1 MTGFLHDLRY
11 AVRQLRKNPTFTA
24 IALLTLAL
32 GIGATT
38 AIFSVVNAVLLR
50 PLAYKSSDR
59 LTVVLHY
66 GHNPVAPANF
76 IDWQKQSHSFERMG
90 AAEYWSP
97 NLTGTDNTEKIL
109 ALRITADILP
119 MLGVQP
125 LLGRALLSEEQERGK
140 EHEVVLGYPFWQ
152 SHFGGNAEVIGQ
164 TMNLSGEAYT
174 IVGVMPRGFKFAPFW
189 ATKAQLWAPL
199 VLGDRVNDRSGR
211 SLRIFARL
219 KPNVTLQQAQGEM
232 NALTAH
238 LEQEYP
244 GTNPGVSVLSLK
256 EKVVGDVRPA
266 LLVLL
271 VGVGFVLLIACANV
285 AHMLLARSAARHKE
299 IAIRAALGAGS
310 SRVVRQFLTESV
322 LLAGLGGAAGLL
334 LAWWGIR
341 LLVALGPP
349 ELPRVETIGLDW
361 HVLVFALAV
370 TVGAGLIF
378 GLAPALHAATPNLSE
393 TLKEGERGSNEGI
406 GRNRL
411 RSLLVASE
419 FTFALVLLVGAGLMI
434 RSFLALRNIDPGFN
448 PQNVFSAVVSVT
460 GTKAAQPGERPL
472 FYQQLLERI
481 RQTPGVE
488 SASAINHL
496 PIGGDIWGFSFHV
509 EGQPVPPP
517 SETPVATYRV
527 VLPGYFK
534 TMNISLLRGRDVSDH
549 DTVSSPGVVVI
560 NDWFARHHWPG
571 ENPIGKRITLDDL
584 KDHPAWLTVVG
595 VTKNAVRSEWTEPPE
610 DEMYLPYLQTHEYL
624 AKPEAHFS
632 YLTLVVRT
640 SGDPAALTPM
650 VRSLVSSLD
659 KNVVVSDVQTMD
671 QVVAQA
677 TSEPRFY
684 VLLLGAFAT
693 VALVLAAVGI
703 YGVMSYAV
711 SRRTQE
717 IGIRMALGA
726 RQVDVVSLVVGQGA
740 VLAVVGVGAGLVSAL
755 AVTRLMARL
764 LYGIK
769 PNDPVTFIAVAIL
782 LSIVAV
788 VASYIPARRAAKIDP
803 IVALRYE

>member
-1 MTGFLHDLRY
+1 MNGLLHDLRY
-11 AVRQLRKNPTFTA
+11 AIRQLRKNPTFTA
-24 IALLTLAL
+24 VALLTLAL
-32 GIGATT
+32 GVGAIT

-50 PLAYKSSDR
+50 PLAYESSDR
-59 LTVVLHY
+59 LTVILHD
-66 GHNPVAPANF
+66 GHNPVASANF
-76 IDWQKQSHSFERMG
+76 LDWQKQSHSFERMG

-97 NLTGTDNTEKIL
+97 NLTGTDKTEKIL
-109 ALRITADILP
+109 AVRITANILP

-125 LLGRALLSEEQERGK
+125 LLGRAILSEEQERGK

-152 SHFGGNAEVIGQ
+152 SHFGGNAEVVGQ
-164 TMNLSGEAYT
+164 TMKLSGEAYT

-219 KPNVTLQQAQGEM
+219 KPDVTLQQAQGEM
-232 NALTAH
+232 NALTSH
-238 LEQEYP
+238 LEQAYP

-256 EKVVGDVRPA
+256 ERVVGDVRPA

-310 SRVVRQFLTESV
+310 SRVVRQFLTESG
-322 LLAGLGGAAGLL
+322 LLAGLGGGAGLL

-341 LLVALGPP
+341 LLVALSPP
-349 ELPRVETIGLDW
+349 ELPRVETVGLDW
-361 HVLVFALAV
+361 HVLIFALGV
-370 TVGAGLIF
+370 TLGAGLIF
-378 GLAPALHAATPNLSE
+378 GLAPALHAATPNLSQ
-393 TLKEGERGSNEGI
+393 TLKDGERGSSDGI
-406 GRNRL
+406 GRNRM

-434 RSFLALRNIDPGFN
+434 RSFLALRSIDPGFN
-448 PQNVFSAVVSVT
+448 PHNLISAVVSVT

-472 FYQQLLERI
+472 FYEQLLERI

-509 EGQPVPPP
+509 EGRPVPSP

-534 TMNISLLRGRDVSDH
+534 TMNIPLLSGRDISDH
-549 DTVSSPGVVVI
+549 DTLSSPGVVVI

-571 ENPIGKRITLDDL
+571 EDPIGKRITLDDL

-595 VTKNAVRSEWTEPPE
+595 VTKNAVRSDWTEPPD

-624 AKPEAHFS
+624 ESPEAHFS

-640 SGDPAALTPM
+640 SGDPSALTPM
-650 VRSLVSSLD
+650 IRSLVSSLD
-659 KNVVVSDVQTMD
+659 KNVVVSDVETMD

-684 VLLLGAFAT
+684 VLLLTIFAT

-726 RQVDVVSLVVGQGA
+726 RQGDVVTLVVGQGTL
-740 VLAVVGVGAGLVSAL
+740 LAVIGVGAGLVTAL

-764 LYGIK
+764 LYGVR
-769 PNDPVTFIAVAIL
+769 PNDPITFIAVALL

-788 VASYIPARRAAKIDP
+788 IASYIPARRAARIDP